1 MVFSPEQQKQQIT
14 AIIPTIDILI
24 TVYIT
29 YLFYDDI
36 EKSIYIMI
44 ILLTVSS
51 TPIQVVRDLY
61 HKTVVTSDPFIMTPC
76 DVIM

>member
-51 TPIQVVRDLY
+51 TPI
-61 HKTVVTSDPFIMTPC
+61 
-76 DVIM
+76 